1 MAVPLQLQRPR
12 TLGIS
17 ADRRI
22 WRTVAAI
29 GLLACWELASML
41 VGTNSLPGPWATAMA
56 LGELLATAELWT
68 AVGLTTQS
76 TLVGLAI
83 AAVIA
88 VPAGLFIAS
97 SRLATSSTRIT
108 VDFLG
113 SIPPISF
120 LPVALLMFGSTMPMK
135 LVVIVYGACW
145 PLLVRSID
153 ALRDVHSVQ
162 HDVVEAFK
170 IKFSVRWLR
179 VFLPAALPGILVGIR
194 VSLTIALLLSVGTEY
209 VGGAPGVGGELL
221 RAQVD
226 GRAADVQAY
235 AVTAAVMGLAF
246 NLAMRASERLLI
258 SWHPSVRTK
267 GKS

>member
-1 MAVPLQLQRPR
+1 MLATLQARQPR
-12 TLGIS
+12 TLPLS
-17 ADRRI
+17 AGRRF
-22 WRTVAAI
+22 WRVVAAV
-29 GLLACWELASML
+29 GLVACWELASIL
-41 VGTNSLPGPWATAMA
+41 VGPGSLPGPWATAGA
-56 LGELLATAELWT
+56 LGKLLAKAELWT

-76 TLVGLAI
+76 TLLGLIMAV
-83 AAVIA
+83 VIA
-88 VPAGLFIAS
+88 VPVGLFVAS
-97 SRLATSSTRIT
+97 SRFVTSSTRISI
-108 VDFLG
+108 DFLG

-120 LPVALLMFGSTMPMK
+120 LPVALLLFGSTMPMK

-145 PLLVRSID
+145 PLLVRAAD

-170 IKFSVRWLR
+170 LSFSVRWLR

-235 AVTAAVMGLAF
+235 AVTAAVMGLVL
-246 NLAMRASERLLI
+246 NLGMRAAERLLI
-258 SWHPSVRTK
+258 SWHPSVRPK